1 MTEFEKADLDGNG
14 SVDQSEWDKLLL
26 DDKRM
31 QIEDENSKRDSQL
44 LMVWFSLAGLLLY
57 PVMIIVCNVLGQEV
71 AADNLTAIAPTYC
84 IAVVGIVTAFFG
96 FTNIKKKGKTGMG
109 ERKQGYCFALCLGDG
124 LQRKR
129 SGRQSF

>member
-1 MTEFEKADLDGNG
+1 MTEFEKADVDGSG
-14 SVDQSEWDKLLL
+14 SIDKTEWDKLLL

-96 FTNIKKKGKTGMG
+96 FTNIKKKG
-109 ERKQGYCFALCLGDG
+109 D
-124 LQRKR
+124 
-129 SGRQSF
+129 S